1 MKKIYYLL
9 ITVFMLSSNLFAQR
23 SASTVNVNVATNP
36 SGAYF
41 ITGTDNVNKFGPT
54 PVTIPLIKN
63 RTYDITFTK
72 EGYKT
77 KTINFKAGSGDINE
91 TLEPLASSAQINYNL
106 SVSSNVTGADV
117 YINNQLY
124 GKTPLNV
131 SLPSANYNVTVKL
144 SGYTDFVSNITLNSN
159 QNINANFTPNS
170 YNLSVSS
177 NIAGADVYV
186 NNQLYGKTPLNIS
199 LPSANYNVT
208 VKLTGYTDYVS
219 NIALNSNQ
227 NINANFVPNSY
238 TLSVSSNIAGADV
251 YINDQLYGKTPLSIS
266 LPPATYKITAKYA
279 GYVDFVSNVNL
290 SSNQNVTASFTPIK
304 YTLSVVSNIR
314 GADVYIGGQLK
325 GKTPL
330 NISLPQASYEVV
342 VKMARY
348 KDFIANVNLTN
359 NQSLS
364 ANLVQDV
371 YVLSVSSSV
380 TGADVYIGGQLKGK
394 TPLNISLQPAAYSV
408 TVKLEGYLDYTANVN
423 LTSSQN
429 IIALLNPLKY
439 IILSLPV
446 GTKLWLNGKTY
457 QLNFGNIKDDNK
469 FDNVKTDID
478 DKKEKYKEFKIYSET
493 NKTDLIEIRYKNLVT
508 GPMNI
513 EFNNKIKELRL
524 SLFDK

>member
-9 ITVFMLSSNLFAQR
+9 IIAFLLSSNLFAQR
-23 SASTVNVNVATNP
+23 SASTINVNVTTNP

-41 ITGTDNVNKFGPT
+41 IIGTDNVNKYGPT

-63 RTYDITFTK
+63 RSYDITFTK
-72 EGYKT
+72 DGYKT
-77 KTINFKAGSGDINE
+77 KTISYKAGTGSINE
-91 TLEPLASSAQINYNL
+91 TLEPLTTAPQTNYNL

-117 YINNQLY
+117 YINNQFY

-131 SLPSANYNVTVKL
+131 SLPSASYSIVVKL
-144 SGYTDFVSNITLNSN
+144 AGYTDYAANVTLNSN
-159 QNINANFTPNS
+159 QNINANFT
-170 YNLSVSS
+170 
-177 NIAGADVYV
+177 
-186 NNQLYGKTPLNIS
+186 
-199 LPSANYNVT
+199 
-208 VKLTGYTDYVS
+208 
-219 NIALNSNQ
+219 
-227 NINANFVPNSY
+227 PNSY

-251 YINDQLYGKTPLSIS
+251 YINDQLYGKTPLTVS
-266 LPPATYKITAKYA
+266 LPPATYKVVAKYA
-279 GYVDFVSNVNL
+279 GYVDFVSSVNL
-290 SSNQNVTASFTPIK
+290 SSNQNVTANFTPIK

-314 GADVYIGGQLK
+314 GADVYINNQLK

-330 NISLPQASYEVV
+330 SVSLPQASYEVV

-348 KDFIANVNLTN
+348 KDFTANVNLTS
-359 NQSLS
+359 NQTLS
-364 ANLVQDV
+364 ANLIQDV

-394 TPLNISLQPAAYSV
+394 TPLNISLPPAAYSV
-408 TVKLEGYLDYTANVN
+408 TVKLEGYLDYNANIN

-429 IIALLNPLKY
+429 IIALLNPQKY

-446 GTKLWLNGKTY
+446 GTKLWLNGKPY
-457 QLNFGNIKDDNK
+457 LLNWGNIKEDSK

-508 GPMNI
+508 GPINV

-524 SLFDK
+524 SLSDK